1 MNEFKNM
8 IRRVEAQAGE
18 KHLGLRRQFNR
29 IQMTGGADTNRHT
42 VYYDPNNG
50 KTSQKILYVG
60 LMKKERGQWVPHG
73 KGTMQYDNGYSLT
86 GTFIFGSREGEF
98 HVVTDEEE
106 VDACFRDD
114 KFVDDDEDCNTFKTS
129 RKSMTKSS
137 LGTIVYLPIPSKKNL
152 RTMIENLLREIGDTL
167 YEDVFEYCTVMF
179 WELLP
184 HDCFLTVGDV
194 KSVLDGAEIPV
205 VVPGGGGFPDKVSTL
220 TKADFMFEDVQRGED
235 LGYFQ
240 YDDYNDNSGIVGSG
254 SGSDEWLVANMDLLT
269 FLQQFKHRMEN
280 PIIINKRKHWVLE
293 ERSTTKK
300 GKNSK
305 ECRNLCENGTDSEK
319 KKYCKRKGPP
329 YPANAKGCRSKKMRG
344 NDNNMYVS
352 RPNKKGVYTWKKYFK
367 IY

>member
-184 HDCFLTVGDV
+184 DDCFLTVGDV

-205 VVPGGGGFPDKVSTL
+205 VVRSWGDGFPDKVSTL

-240 YDDYNDNSGIVGSG
+240 YDDYNNNSGVVS
-254 SGSDEWLVANMDLLT
+254 SDYGRDKWLVANTDLLT
-269 FLQQFKHRMEN
+269 FLQQFKRL
-280 PIIINKRKHWVLE
+280 INE
-293 ERSTTKK
+293 P
-300 GKNSK
+300 
-305 ECRNLCENGTDSEK
+305 CRNLCENGTDSEK